1 MRIVFFQ
8 PLLHSLHSVEYK
20 LYSQIIN
27 NFNQL
32 PIVYSDRIDFMVDHN
47 IPLFHTFYLRN
58 FFDQKIII
66 TDINGLDYL
75 YDNDSILASSYV
87 IVLYNRT
94 KERIEKNKSQHMYFC
109 DINLPAVIKIIKDII
124 NEQLQ

>member
-8 PLLHSLHSVEYK
+8 QILNSLDSVEYK

-32 PIVYSDRIDFMVDHN
+32 PIIYSDRVDCVLDHS

-58 FFDQKIII
+58 FFDKKIII

-75 YDNDSILASSYV
+75 HDNDSILASSYV

-94 KERIEKNKSQHMYFC
+94 KQRIEKNKSQHMYFC
-109 DINLPAVIKIIKDII
+109 DINLQAAVKIIKDII
-124 NEQLQ
+124 NE

>member
-8 PLLHSLHSVEYK
+8 QILNSLDSVEYK

-32 PIVYSDRIDFMVDHN
+32 PIIYSDRIDCVLDHN

-58 FFDQKIII
+58 FFDKKIII

-94 KERIEKNKSQHMYFC
+94 KQRIEKNKSQHMYFC
-109 DINLPAVIKIIKDII
+109 DINLQAVVKIIKDII
-124 NEQLQ
+124 NE